1 MKRWWL
7 AALAVAVGTL
17 AGAGTA
23 QAQSLSGSERLFLY
37 YNYYQNQKAFQQA
50 RREQATNVKR
60 FDELASS
67 QAAMARNLA
76 VASDMDP
83 LGRYIPTGRSAPVLE
98 RSKVEMPPHYGG
110 RGATRMYF
118 MRNPYFNPRR

>member
-7 AALAVAVGTL
+7 AAIA
-17 AGAGTA
+17 AGLGMLGNAGTA
-23 QAQSLSGSERLFLY
+23 QAQNLSGSERLFLY

-67 QAAMARNLA
+67 QASIARNLA

-83 LGRYIPTGRSAPVLE
+83 LGRYIPSGRSAPVLE
-98 RSKVEMPPHYGG
+98 RSKVEMP
-110 RGATRMYF
+110 
-118 MRNPYFNPRR
+118 